1 MLFFFPGWP
10 TIKCNNNF
18 RPFSVEF
25 QSLNNKKF
33 VVYGG
38 RQGRAGEQLFL
49 AAVVSA
55 AAAYWQI
62 WPGRPEGQAT
72 RWPGNQNTI
81 LQLAV

>member
-38 RQGRAGEQLFL
+38 RQGRAGEQWFL
-49 AAVVSA
+49 ADMTQTARQPGGQMARQPEYHFTASCVVISSVVDD
-55 AAAYWQI
+55 
-62 WPGRPEGQAT
+62 
-72 RWPGNQNTI
+72 N
-81 LQLAV
+81 

>member
-38 RQGRAGEQLFL
+38 RQGRAGEQWFL
-49 AAVVSA
+49 VDMAQTARQPGGQMARQPKYHFTASCVVISSVVDD
-55 AAAYWQI
+55 
-62 WPGRPEGQAT
+62 
-72 RWPGNQNTI
+72 N
-81 LQLAV
+81 